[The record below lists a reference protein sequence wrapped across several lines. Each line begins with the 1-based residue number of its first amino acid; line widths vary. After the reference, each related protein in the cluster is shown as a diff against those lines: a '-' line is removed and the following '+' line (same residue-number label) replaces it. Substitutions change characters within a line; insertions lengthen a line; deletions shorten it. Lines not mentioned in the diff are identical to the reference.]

1 MIGQEMYRGNDLM
14 SDVTGITAKD
24 LMVEAVVTSMY
35 AYEQQMVKL
44 VDGDHTQDAYSVVD
58 YLAHEGKVVKFEQY
72 EKLNRRIFMTGNKIA
87 ERLEHFGPITCHLF
101 KSPKEARSFSL
112 HTDPDTVVL
121 FMVEGR
127 KIIESPT
134 VSFTLNAGDYL
145 IIPAGVKH
153 RADNIEDSLM
163 LSFGLEFFIAEKL

>member
-1 MIGQEMYRGNDLM
+1 MNGQEMYRGNELL
-14 SDVTGITAKD
+14 SDVTGSSAED
-24 LMVEAVVTSMY
+24 LMVEAVVTSIY

-44 VDGDHTQDAYSVVD
+44 VDGDFTQDAFSVVD

-72 EKLNRRIFMTGNKIA
+72 EKLSPLLHRVAMTIA
-87 ERLEHFGPITCHLF
+87 SRLGHFGPVSCHLF

-121 FMVEGR
+121 YMVEGR

-134 VSFTLNAGDYL
+134 ASFTLNAGDYL

-163 LSFGLEFFIAEKL
+163 LSFGLEHFIAEKL